1 MLWTG
6 ASADHLQRL
15 GDSKGINIAP
25 QICRTY
31 HFHVPLKI
39 RNGEQTTQERLFN
52 RRDLLELVVDEDPLH
67 VEPHGPA
74 LGREHVARELEGH
87 GGGDEDQ
94 GAELD
99 LTCLD
104 QEWMGEP
111 SENHLSKQM
120 QHGDVNGFKHHMF
133 PCPIKRRVK
142 QLLTGRLPD
151 LLSINV
157 LRRQLR
163 R

>member
-1 MLWTG
+1 M
-6 ASADHLQRL
+6 
-15 GDSKGINIAP
+15 
-25 QICRTY
+25 
-31 HFHVPLKI
+31 KI

-111 SENHLSKQM
+111 SETICQNRCNMGMSM
-120 QHGDVNGFKHHMF
+120 D
-133 PCPIKRRVK
+133 
-142 QLLTGRLPD
+142 
-151 LLSINV
+151 LSITCFLVPSNGE
-157 LRRQLR
+157 LSNY
-163 R
+163 